1 MEDNNDGRCKV
12 CGATLTNHPLR
23 GAFEAEGY
31 CSKGCRD
38 GRAVA
43 DWMAV
48 SDWVACPVCFADTH
62 EADAGVI
69 CAECGAKVEESGGWV
84 DHKQY
89 EWDDSYF
96 EEVFSRAHKAGAYR
110 IMQEA
115 HDAMIRITMN
125 DDISGRDQ
133 KIALIVAVRPLE
145 AELNKAIA
153 ICSECL
159 HKGKCVGG
167 FEKQEVCAGIGP
179 RWAASNAHNRRIQD
193 AGACDIPGCTICDD
207 DDKESH
213 NDPRYG
219 SGSDEYFTDWCDGL
233 TEDQED
239 ALAHLEDMNSNG
251 TMKFFLTRLAESV
264 TVDEIA
270 DGLLGGLS
278 TWGRGDL
285 AKRLAMVGS
294 PEKPQR
300 RSSKQIFVFSKDGGE
315 EILRSEARGTVA
327 AKPKDRG

>member
-1 MEDNNDGRCKV
+1 MENNDGGRCKV

-23 GAFEAEGY
+23 GVFETEGY

-38 GRAVA
+38 GREVA
-43 DWMAV
+43 EWMAV

-62 EADAGVI
+62 EADASEI
-69 CAECGAKVEESGGWV
+69 CVACGARVLEAGGWV
-84 DHKQY
+84 DHNQY
-89 EWDDSYF
+89 ERDDSYI
-96 EEVFSRAHKAGAYR
+96 EEVFSRAHRVGAYR

-125 DDISGRDQ
+125 DNISGRDQ

-145 AELNKAIA
+145 AELSKATA
-153 ICSECL
+153 ICNECL
-159 HKGKCVGG
+159 HKGKCAGG
-167 FEKQEVCAGIGP
+167 FEKQEICAGIGP
-179 RWAASNAHNRRIQD
+179 RWASSRAHNRRIRD
-193 AGACDIPGCTICDD
+193 VGACDIPGCIVCKD

-213 NDPRYG
+213 DDPHYG
-219 SGSDEYFTDWCDGL
+219 SGNDEYFTDWFDGL

-239 ALAHLEDMNSNG
+239 ALSHLEDMNSNG

-264 TVDEIA
+264 TIDEIA

-285 AKRLAMVGS
+285 AKRIAMVGS
-294 PEKPQR
+294 PQKPER
-300 RSSKQIFVFSKDGGE
+300 RIAKQIFVISKDGGE
-315 EILRSEARGTVA
+315 EIMRGEARGTVA
-327 AKPKDRG
+327 AKPEDRG